1 MLCVFTPPMG
11 VRTLTVT
18 DAAYERLAALK
29 RPGES
34 FTDVILRLTGRRS
47 LTELADAFSPGEARS
62 LAEAMLAARDERRDA
77 RRRRP

>member
-1 MLCVFTPPMG
+1 MLTAGMG

-18 DAAYERLAALK
+18 DAAYERLASLK

-47 LTELADAFSPGEARS
+47 LSRLPQLLSP
-62 LAEAMLAARDERRDA
+62 AEASAIAEAVLAARDQRRGAA
-77 RRRRP
+77 RRRA